1 MARGANP
8 LRRAGVG
15 HLAALCASTYAAAAE
30 PPIPPPARQAIDQV
44 HAAAARNDL
53 AALRGLM
60 TEEFTWS
67 FGAGADTDPDQAIAA
82 WRQDT
87 DAIAA
92 LERITAEDCD
102 RVSEQTIECPRGAG
116 MSWRAGFTE
125 SPDGWR
131 LAYFVAGD

>member
-1 MARGANP
+1 M
-8 LRRAGVG
+8 RAGVG
-15 HLAALCASTYAAAAE
+15 LLAALCACTSAAAGE
-30 PPIPPPARQAIDQV
+30 PSIPPPARQAIGQV

-53 AALRGLM
+53 AALRALM